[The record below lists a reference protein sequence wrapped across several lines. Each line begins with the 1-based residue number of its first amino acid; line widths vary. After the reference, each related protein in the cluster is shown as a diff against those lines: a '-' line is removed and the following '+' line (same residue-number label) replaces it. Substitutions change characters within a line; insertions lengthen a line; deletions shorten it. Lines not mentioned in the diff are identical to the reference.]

1 MWAAS
6 SAMIMEPPCPMQKTL
21 SAWVRMSAAC
31 RMQSGWMRLRVWEMA
46 STSAPYSLWH
56 ISWMS
61 SSGVTS
67 PLRKGMPPAG

>member
-1 MWAAS
+1 
-6 SAMIMEPPCPMQKTL
+6 MQNTL
-21 SAWVRMSAAC
+21 SAWVRMSAA
-31 RMQSGWMRLRVWEMA
+31 RAISSGRMRLRVWEMA

-67 PLRKGMPPAG
+67 PLRKGMPRRLATFLANASLKAL